1 VFAVFT
7 RRLDLKLFLSFVLL
21 CLLLFGASL
30 FGAWF
35 LSSLHRN
42 VSTVLNE
49 NVRST
54 EVAEELEATVKRLI
68 QLLRALGKDHIQL
81 IDDENEV
88 AASQLA
94 QAQNLAN
101 LDEER
106 DNVNKIAGGLHA
118 YFEEWA
124 SRKELPPPDARKYD
138 EKLAT
143 ELEQQVLR
151 YCLELRKFNMRQ
163 IVKSE
168 EENQAI
174 INPLLWGMLGVGLGG
189 SLAGL
194 VIGYTTARRLRHSI
208 GQLSV
213 SIRDAAGRLNRELGS
228 VTLKEEGDLPAVHR
242 QMQHL
247 HKEIS
252 HTIEQLQQREHEVLR
267 AEQLAAVGQI
277 AAGVAHELRN
287 PLTAIKMLVQTGL
300 EGPAPSGLPAE
311 DLAVIEQSI
320 RRMEQYIQIF
330 LDFARPPRSERRRLD
345 LLDVVRRAV
354 ALVEGRA
361 RRQKVI
367 IELDFPDWPVHA
379 SLDPEQIQQVLVNLL
394 INALDALP
402 RGGVIRVQV
411 HLNGDTITVRVQDN
425 GPGLPAAIRD
435 RLFEPF
441 VTGKPD
447 GVGLG
452 LSICKRLIEAHG
464 GSIHGTNAPAGGAV
478 ITFTLPAAE
487 SEIKGPGAGTRN
499 QGTGVPSTQYSVLS
513 TPEL

>member
-1 VFAVFT
+1 MFT
-7 RRLDLKLFLSFVLL
+7 GRLDWKLFLSFGAL

-30 FGAWF
+30 SGALF
-35 LSSLHRN
+35 LSWLHRN

-49 NVRST
+49 NVQST

-68 QLLRALGKDHIQL
+68 LLLRTPGGGHIHR

-88 AASQLA
+88 AASQLRRA
-94 QAQNLAN
+94 ENLAN
-101 LDEER
+101 LEEEKR
-106 DNVNKIAGGLHA
+106 YVSKIKGGLET
-118 YFEEWA
+118 YFARWEA
-124 SRKELPPPDARKYD
+124 RKDNAPPDPVKHD
-138 EKLAT
+138 EKLAA
-143 ELEQQVLR
+143 ELDQLVLGD
-151 YCLELRKFNMRQ
+151 CLELRKFNMRQ

-174 INPLLWGMLGVGLGG
+174 INPLLWGMLAVGFGG

-247 HKEIS
+247 LEEIS
-252 HTIEQLQQREHEVLR
+252 HTVEQLQQREHEVLR

-300 EGPAPSGLPAE
+300 EGPAPAGLAADE
-311 DLAVIEQSI
+311 LAVIEQSI

-330 LDFARPPRSERRRLD
+330 LDFARPPRSERRQVD
-345 LLDVVRRAV
+345 LLDVVRRGV

-361 RRQKVI
+361 RRQKVS
-367 IELDFPDWPVHA
+367 IELDVPDEPVHA
-379 SLDPEQIQQVLVNLL
+379 LLDPEQIQQVLVNLL

-402 RGGVIRVQV
+402 RGGAIHVEVRVN
-411 HLNGDTITVRVQDN
+411 HDTITLRVRDN
-425 GPGLPAAIRD
+425 GPGVPAAIRD

-441 VTGKPD
+441 VTGKPE

-464 GSIHGTNAPAGGAV
+464 GKISGTNAPTGGAEITLHLPAEVAAHAFVAGG
-478 ITFTLPAAE
+478 
-487 SEIKGPGAGTRN
+487 R
-499 QGTGVPSTQYSVLS
+499 
-513 TPEL
+513 